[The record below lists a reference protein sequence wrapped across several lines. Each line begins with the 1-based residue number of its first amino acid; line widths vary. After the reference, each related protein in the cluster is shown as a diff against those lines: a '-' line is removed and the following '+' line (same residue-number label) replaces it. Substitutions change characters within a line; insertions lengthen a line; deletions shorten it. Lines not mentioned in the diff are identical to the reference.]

1 MTKNDQLRISL
12 VQADIVWEDIDAN
25 LAHFDKLLSQLPPT
39 DVVLLPEMFS
49 TAFSSRAQSLAEPI
63 EGKTLQ
69 QVKAWAKQHQCAFIG
84 SFIAAE
90 GDLYYNRGFFV
101 KPDGDTTYYDKRHLF
116 LGGEETNFTPGTSFP
131 IISYKDWNIALCICY
146 DLRFPVWL
154 RNTKLRYDM
163 LAVIAEWPSNRQYI
177 FEHLLVAR
185 AIENQAYVCA
195 CNRVGKDD
203 NHLQYTGGSQVIDYR
218 GRVIERLTDHQEEIK
233 TIVLEKEPLLNM
245 RQKVPI
251 WRHADSFEI
260 KE

>member
-1 MTKNDQLRISL
+1 VPHGE
-12 VQADIVWEDIDAN
+12 VQI
-25 LAHFDKLLSQLPPT
+25 Q
-39 DVVLLPEMFS
+39 
-49 TAFSSRAQSLAEPI
+49 
-63 EGKTLQ
+63 
-69 QVKAWAKQHQCAFIG
+69 
-84 SFIAAE
+84 
-90 GDLYYNRGFFV
+90 
-101 KPDGDTTYYDKRHLF
+101 DKRHLYAH
-116 LGGEETNFTPGTSFP
+116 GGEDLFFQPAHERHIFE
-131 IISYKDWNIALCICY
+131 YKGVKILLLVCY

-154 RNTKLRYDM
+154 RNTKLRYDV

-245 RQKVPI
+245 RQKAPI